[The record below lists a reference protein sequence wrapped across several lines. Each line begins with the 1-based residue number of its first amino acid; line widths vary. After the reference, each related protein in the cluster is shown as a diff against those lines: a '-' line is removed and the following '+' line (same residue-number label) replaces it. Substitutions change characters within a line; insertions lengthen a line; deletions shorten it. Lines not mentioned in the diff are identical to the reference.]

1 MKLNAQFARLTLAGL
16 ELGMSVTLG
25 AVGGMFLD
33 KQFDTQPWLMIGGL
47 VLGVASGF
55 LNIYRLMIAV
65 ENSKHDS
72 SESS

>member
-1 MKLNAQFARLTLAGL
+1 MKKNAQLARLTLAGL

-33 KQFDTQPWLMIGGL
+33 KKFDTPPWLMIGGL

-65 ENSKHDS
+65 EKSNHDS
-72 SESS
+72 SEKP